1 MAWVILSAGKLTQ
14 SRVRTIRL
22 RTTVV
27 VLSASLLVIAAAA
40 FMLGI
45 NIGRGA
51 VEPVPMPAFGSL
63 GLKFDQPERRVLI
76 DRVGELSGRLVR
88 LESEATNL
96 ARRIGVLQEFED
108 LQQSTRDAVRPSAFE
123 GAKPATPAGGPMI
136 PPLGGGLMET
146 APLDDHGIGL
156 ADLERDIERIDIAL
170 DVVVRATDER
180 NLKFMTFP
188 SRSPAPGAMR
198 NSGFGNRVDPFNR
211 QAAFHSGLDFS
222 APPGTPIVASAGG
235 KVIYSGYRMDYG
247 YTIEI
252 DHGND
257 LVTRYAHCSRLLV
270 EVGNVVTPGQRIAL
284 VGSSGRSTGPHLH
297 FEVLKAGRYSDP
309 ELYLASN

>member
-14 SRVRTIRL
+14 SKVRTVSL
-22 RTTVV
+22 RTTLVA
-27 VLSASLLVIAAAA
+27 LSVSLFIVAAAA

-45 NIGRGA
+45 GIGRSA
-51 VEPVPMPAFGSL
+51 TEPAPMPAFGSL
-63 GLKFDQPERRVLI
+63 GLRFDQPERRVLI

-96 ARRIGVLQEFED
+96 AKRIGVLQEFED
-108 LQQSTRDAVRPSAFE
+108 LQQSTREAVRPSVFE
-123 GAKPATPAGGPMI
+123 GARPATPAGGPMI
-136 PPLGGGLMET
+136 PPLGGRLMET
-146 APLDDHGIGL
+146 VPDDHGIGL
-156 ADLERDIERIDIAL
+156 ANLERDIERIDIAL
-170 DVVVRATDER
+170 DAVVRATDER

-188 SRSPAPGAMR
+188 SRSPAPGAVR

-222 APPGTPIVASAGG
+222 APPGTPIIASAGG
-235 KVIYSGYRMDYG
+235 KVLYSGYRIDYG

-270 EVGNVVTPGQRIAL
+270 EVGDVVTPGQRIAL
-284 VGSSGRSTGPHLH
+284 IGSSGRSTGPHLH
-297 FEVLKAGRYSDP
+297 FEVLKGGRYSDP